1 MNILQL
7 QDNLKNF
14 SQEQLIKEMQMPS
27 GQVPQFLVL
36 SELDRRKRVNE
47 DFQAQ
52 QAANQPTVAQE
63 TVAAAGVPQGG
74 VTDMARAMAPK
85 TSMVENTG
93 IGALMPKQPTRMADG
108 GVVKMAKA
116 GGVEGLVEPYPAT
129 SPNPR
134 DRGVWMSKYGKTH
147 NKDGTPKSFDSFVD
161 DVGGIGSVNKDLDNY
176 GLPNLKMQADA
187 AIAAARG
194 KDPQAVPTPDATALP
209 QLISDAGFT
218 APSAPDF
225 SAGFD
230 FDATTPTSPLEAMT
244 EANKGIARQDQPSY
258 AGGDPKLRFSRGAGG
273 FNEYSAPMV
282 AVPEAL
288 FGDSY
293 RTSSKLWPAGIASDD
308 MNDLNYILGSPPKES
323 IPSLDTS
330 EPSAIDREVASASD
344 YDEESGQ
351 YFSEMPLE
359 ALQIIANMGGKRG
372 DNAAKAIA
380 NREDGAPEDGTTFG
394 DKVRNSVIAIHDAL
408 RGTDLS
414 TDIDPSKGPRAK
426 LIAEINAIDEQIAA
440 AQEAG
445 KETLVTTL
453 GNRRSALMNQLD
465 LMEFKEDVGEGLRSL
480 PNTAMDAANAV
491 AGKLHDIDDATMKYY
506 YQNIEGRFDPEGAAE
521 RLEKLEDK
529 SKTIDKYYEN
539 KAAESEASKTVS
551 SARED
556 AREQQI
562 EDLRLEKD
570 VTPPKGSQNVPI
582 VPQEKSG
589 LGIKS
594 LTPPT
599 SEDDKDGTVSDA
611 KEKAETA
618 AAAKSTTST
627 GGTGSGA
634 KGTGS
639 GAKGAGA
646 AGGLEGQLAQ
656 MLKDMEKSRE
666 QDKWLAIAQIGAE
679 MMKPTATFG
688 EGIGNAIS
696 KGADTMREGK
706 KQYGQDKLTILALQQ
721 KIDAA
726 KLAAASRGSGSGSPK
741 IPPATL
747 LTAAQNEVNRL
758 TTALGNA
765 TTQAERLALSEQ
777 LEVSTAQRDAIFSG
791 ITSYY
796 PGLNVPSA
804 STGSSRKK
812 VN

>member
-93 IGALMPKQPTRMADG
+93 IGALMPKQPTRMAGG

-230 FDATTPTSPLEAMT
+230 FDATTPTSPLEVMT

-258 AGGDPKLRFSRGAGG
+258 AGGDPRLRFSRGAGG
-273 FNEYSAPMV
+273 FKDMR
-282 AVPEAL
+282 PEL
-288 FGDSY
+288 
-293 RTSSKLWPAGIASDD
+293 TSQ
-308 MNDLNYILGSPPKES
+308 LNNPE
-323 IPSLDTS
+323 DQMFAMTS
-330 EPSAIDREVASASD
+330 RSD
-344 YDEESGQ
+344 YAIGADPNYYLGPTLADQDTPQAPSIKNPDLDPESGEF
-351 YFSEMPLE
+351 FSEMSDA
-359 ALQIIANMGGKRG
+359 ALAIISNQGGTRGSRADNEIAKRVANT
-372 DNAAKAIA
+372 
-380 NREDGAPEDGTTFG
+380 PEDETTFG

-611 KEKAETA
+611 KEKAKTA

-696 KGADTMREGK
+696 KGADAMREGK

-747 LTAAQNEVNRL
+747 LTAAQSEVNRL

-765 TTQAERLALSEQ
+765 TTQAERLAISEQ
-777 LEVSTAQRDAIFSG
+777 LDAANAQRDAILSG

-796 PGLNVPSA
+796 PGLNLPSA
-804 STGSSRKK
+804 STGSSRKQI
-812 VN
+812 N